1 MRIAFVLSHINQS
14 TQWVWFSEELIRRKI
29 PHVFIII
36 NPVYPP
42 LADELKALGATV
54 YYLPHRGF
62 IQHIKNLFQVISLL
76 RKHRISVVHSELPM
90 GNLMGQS
97 AARCCFIRAR
107 VVTCENTTWA
117 EDFNSS
123 RQQLIDSFAYRSA
136 KKVVALTNEASAY
149 LEKKFN
155 VPAKKLMVIPHSLK
169 QREYEDIG
177 TDRVAELRNSLFISP
192 DDFVIGMV
200 ARFEYWKGHRY
211 AVEALHQ
218 LSAEFPQVKLH
229 IIGGKGE
236 SFAEVMSV
244 VKQYG
249 LQQKVYHHEYVAD
262 NKALYHLFDVHLHV
276 PINTLCETFGIT
288 IIEGMISARPQVLTL
303 SGISVQTADNEKNCL
318 VVDYCS
324 ATAIYK
330 ALKKI
335 ILDPEL
341 GKRLG
346 EQAKLDAIR
355 MFNYKDKV
363 EQHLDMYADLLASSL

>member
-1 MRIAFVLSHINQS
+1 
-14 TQWVWFSEELIRRKI
+14 
-29 PHVFIII
+29 
-36 NPVYPP
+36 
-42 LADELKALGATV
+42 
-54 YYLPHRGF
+54 
-62 IQHIKNLFQVISLL
+62 
-76 RKHRISVVHSELPM
+76 
-90 GNLMGQS
+90 
-97 AARCCFIRAR
+97 
-107 VVTCENTTWA
+107 
-117 EDFNSS
+117 
-123 RQQLIDSFAYRSA
+123 
-136 KKVVALTNEASAY
+136 
-149 LEKKFN
+149 
-155 VPAKKLMVIPHSLK
+155 
-169 QREYEDIG
+169 
-177 TDRVAELRNSLFISP
+177 
-192 DDFVIGMV
+192 MV

-236 SFAEVMSV
+236 SFAEVMSLV
-244 VKQYG
+244 EQYG

-276 PINTLCETFGIT
+276 PINPLCETFGIT

-324 ATAIYK
+324 ATAIYE

-346 EQAKLDAIR
+346 VQAKLDAIR
-355 MFNYKDKV
+355 MFNYSDKV
-363 EQHLDMYADLLASSL
+363 EQHLDMYADLLASNL